1 MILLL
6 MACAGVGDPIGGGG
20 DWADYVA
27 IREDDSRVFRD
38 DGAEDEPDPTRLLH
52 ARVVG
57 DTTFELRRG
66 ERWAD
71 GQTVGEIVWDLSDGL
86 VLSRFAL
93 DELSVQ
99 GPLRLLNAD
108 SEVGEL
114 VPSADYQCVV
124 GIPGELETWYGSF
137 IDTLTLDCSGAGL
150 GGQWAFARD
159 FGLVRFDGPLTL
171 DLVAPW

>member
-6 MACAGVGDPIGGGG
+6 MACAGTADPIGGGG
-20 DWADYVA
+20 DWANYVA

-38 DGAEDEPDPTRLLH
+38 DGADGEPDTTQLLH

-57 DTTFELRRG
+57 EGAFELRRG

-71 GQTVGEIVWDLSDGL
+71 SQPVGEIVWDLSDGL
-86 VLSRFAL
+86 VLRSFVL
-93 DELSVQ
+93 DDLSVQ
-99 GPLRLLNAD
+99 SSLRLLNAD

-114 VPSADYQCVV
+114 VPSANYQCVV
-124 GIPGELETWYGSF
+124 GIPGEVETWYGSF

-150 GGQWAFARD
+150 GGQWSFARD